1 MHRGPA
7 VALVASALVLAGCAP
22 SRAPAAAPAP
32 STTTRITTT
41 PTATTPSATAP
52 LVTPTPKPSR
62 APVAP
67 KTVRI
72 PPKAPTP
79 TYRSVEKKYLVRNK
93 IYSAGPVPAV
103 TCALPQIELRT
114 RKEVQQYA
122 SAVLGCLQRAWKS
135 VVERSDVE
143 FTSARVY
150 AVNAGSKTR
159 CGILTK
165 EVGGFYCAD
174 GSGIYLDWQE
184 FVEDNEYD
192 REWAGVYLQFTMAHE
207 FGHHVQQLV
216 GISEYYDERSERVKG
231 ALGLQEMRR
240 HELQAS
246 CFASAFLG
254 ANQQTLDL
262 YDAKLQ
268 AYRDA
273 AYSGDDDPPASTP
286 DHGSRKSNTAWAEA
300 AFTSK
305 SPSACNTWAVPAQRV
320 T

>member
-7 VALVASALVLAGCAP
+7 VALVASVLVLAGCAP
-22 SRAPAAAPAP
+22 SRAPAAASTP
-32 STTTRITTT
+32 STTPSTTR
-41 PTATTPSATAP
+41 PSATAP
-52 LVTPTPKPSR
+52 PVTPTPKPGR
-62 APVAP
+62 APVP
-67 KTVRI
+67 SKTVRV
-72 PPKAPTP
+72 PPKAPEPTP
-79 TYRSVEKKYLVRNK
+79 TYRSLEKTYLVRNK
-93 IYSAGPVPAV
+93 IYSAGRVPAV
-103 TCALPQIELRT
+103 TCAVPEIALRT

-122 SAVLGCLQRAWKS
+122 SAVLGCLQRAWKP

-143 FTSARVY
+143 FTSAKVY
-150 AVNAGSKTR
+150 AVNAGSTTR

-174 GSGIYLDWQE
+174 GSGIYLDWRG
-184 FVEDNEYD
+184 FVEDDVYN
-192 REWAGVYLQFTMAHE
+192 RVWAGVYLQYTMAHE

-216 GISEYYDERSERVKG
+216 GISEYYDERSERIKG
-231 ALGLQEMRR
+231 ARGLQEMRR

-254 ANQQTLDL
+254 ANQQTLGL

-286 DHGSRKSNTAWAEA
+286 DHGSRESSTAWANA
-300 AFTSK
+300 AFTSQ
-305 SPSACNTWAVPAQRV
+305 SPSACNTWSVPAGKV